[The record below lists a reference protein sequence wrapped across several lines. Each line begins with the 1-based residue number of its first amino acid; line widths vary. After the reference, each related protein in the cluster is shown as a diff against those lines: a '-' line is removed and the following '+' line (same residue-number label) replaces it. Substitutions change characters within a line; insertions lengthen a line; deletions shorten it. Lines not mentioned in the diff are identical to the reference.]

1 MKQIS
6 IAQSRLQNFNH
17 NGNDYNYITVSDL
30 LRTGLKGGVSPVRN
44 TNILNIGLAFDIETT
59 KLDKYSFMYVWQ
71 FAIDNYTVIG
81 RSWEQFVEFLKYL
94 SKYLGLN
101 EKRTAIIWVHNFSF
115 EFSFIKHW
123 LEWERDES
131 GKPKIFAVSNTNIVT
146 ANAYGFQFR
155 DSLIMTRKKLADV
168 AKDYNT
174 GIEKLVGDLDYSL
187 NVSRETPLENS
198 QLAYCIND
206 VQILQRWF
214 HVYIVPEFLYK
225 GRKIP
230 LTSTG
235 IVRDDMKRRF
245 GKLDKGTR
253 DAWRARIRR
262 GYPTRA
268 DYEVIMQYLFRGGY
282 VHCNS
287 VFSGEV
293 ETSPMGSMDLKSSYP
308 AQLLQ
313 HNYPYRFIQKD
324 VSFFETIKHNRKWQ
338 KENAFYGCFKI
349 TGIRAKTS
357 HTLESVNKIY
367 AHEGKLIVDNGRL
380 ARTEDGGSITVLLTE
395 IDWQLYNLFYD
406 MDKVDCLSLRIASKH
421 PLPDWLK
428 DMIIDYFANKETL
441 EKDTL
446 DYKLFKAMLNSIYGM
461 MVTSIYD
468 KNLYYNDTTGDFDT
482 VDKDKSWQDLIK
494 NQLLLP
500 WFGIWCTAYGRMAVG
515 STLIKLGC
523 DGRYGDTDSCKY
535 TGITQNDYIFRCYN
549 DKILRIN
556 KTMYVGNHDRKLFL
570 KLGQF
575 DYEGKSY
582 RFSTNGAKRYIH
594 TDIHRDKK
602 TGKYGLKDVVTI
614 AGLPKGALINKA
626 LKEKTSVYDLFID
639 GMTLDLLESDKM
651 TSHRENTPFTLES
664 VDYLGQPYTVTEK
677 SCETLIDIPFKMTIT
692 PEYLKYRMDSKN
704 KLIVGN
710 RTASD

>member
-1 MKQIS
+1 MKSIS
-6 IAQSRLQNFNH
+6 IDQSRLQTFAH
-17 NGNDYNYITVSDL
+17 NGNDYNYITVKDL
-30 LRTGLKGGVSPVRN
+30 LKYGLKGGVSTIRN
-44 TNILNIGLAFDIETT
+44 TSMLNVGLAFDIETT
-59 KLDKYSFMYVWQ
+59 KIDKYSFMYVWQ
-71 FAIDNYTVIG
+71 FAIDAYTVIG
-81 RSWEQFVEFLKYL
+81 RTWEDFVSLLKYL

-101 EKRTAIIWVHNFSF
+101 EKRTGIIWVHNFSF
-115 EFSFIKHW
+115 EFSYIKHW
-123 LEWERDES
+123 IEWDMDKN
-131 GKPKIFAVSNTNIVT
+131 GKPRIFAISNTNIVT

-155 DSLIMTRKKLADV
+155 DSLVLTRKKLANV
-168 AKDYNT
+168 AKDYKT
-174 GIEKLVGDLDYSL
+174 GIEKLVGDLDYTL
-187 NVSRETPLENS
+187 NVSRETLLTNQ

-214 HVYIVPEFLYK
+214 HTYIVQEFLYK

-245 GKLDKGTR
+245 GALDKDTR
-253 DAWRARIRR
+253 DAWRSRVRR
-262 GYPTRA
+262 GYPNRE
-268 DYEVIMQYLFRGGY
+268 DYEIIMQYLFRGGY

-287 VFSGEV
+287 VFSGEL
-293 ETSPMGSMDLKSSYP
+293 ETRPMGSNDLKSSYP

-324 VSFFETIKHNRKWQ
+324 VSFFETIKHDRKWQ
-338 KENAFYGCFKI
+338 QENAFYGCFKI
-349 TGIRAKTS
+349 TGLRARTA
-357 HTLESVNKIY
+357 HTLESINKIY
-367 AHEGKLIVDNGRL
+367 SHEGRLIIDNGRL
-380 ARTEDGGSITVLLTE
+380 ARTERGGSITVLLTE
-395 IDWQLYNLFYD
+395 IDWQLYQLFYD
-406 MDKVDCLSLRIASKH
+406 MDKVECLSLRIASKH

-428 DMIIDYFANKETL
+428 DMILDYFAHKETL

-446 DYKLFKAMLNSIYGM
+446 DYILNKGNLNSIYGM

-468 KNLYYNDTTGDFDT
+468 KILSYNDETGNFDE
-482 VDKDKSWQDLIK
+482 VDKNKSWQELIK
-494 NQLLLP
+494 SQLLLP

-535 TGITQNDYIFRCYN
+535 TNIIQNDYIFRCYN
-549 DKILRIN
+549 DRILRIN
-556 KTMYVGNHDRKLFL
+556 KHMYVGDHDRNLFL

-582 RFSTNGAKRYIH
+582 RFATNGAKRYIH

-626 LKEKTSVYDLFID
+626 LNEKKSVYDLFTN

-651 TSHRENTPFTLES
+651 TAHREDQPFTLES
-664 VDYLGQPYTVTEK
+664 VDYLGNPYTVTER
-677 SCETLIDIPFKMTIT
+677 SCVTLIDIPFKMTIT
-692 PEYLKYRMDSKN
+692 PEYLKYRMDNKN